1 MNKYDIVLNLKGTH
15 LEHDEEDT
23 VELYTEGKLICE
35 DDTYTI
41 EFDESGITGV
51 QDTLTQL
58 TIDGDRIWFRHKGER
73 HVELMFTKKHLFE
86 AAYKTPDG
94 LMQMSVLSTLIKSD
108 ISAEKGRI
116 DLEYVIQA
124 GDQSAL
130 NRLNIDYRQRN

>member
-1 MNKYDIVLNLKGTH
+1 MDKYDIVLNLKGTH

-35 DDTYTI
+35 DDKYTI
-41 EFDESGITGV
+41 EFDESSITGV
-51 QDTLTQL
+51 KDTLTQL
-58 TIDGDRIWFRHKGER
+58 TIDGDYVWFRRKGER
-73 HVELMFTKKHLFE
+73 HAELMFTKKHLFE
-86 AAYKTPDG
+86 VAYKTPDG
-94 LMQMSVLSTLIKSD
+94 LMQMSVLPTLIKSD

-124 GDQSAL
+124 GDQSAF